1 MVYRFFF
8 IFLLIVILVSVY
20 QFSLPSREA
29 SKQAFN
35 NSEYIGFESGI
46 RNLQDGTV
54 EVSSFVRM
62 PEVTPNMFL
71 WWFTDYLQTTQH
83 YKMWHPED
91 HVWMQWENKKV
102 GEIIGSHH
110 LVHEYI
116 GGDMMKLRIQFI
128 SPGEILGYDPN
139 DKNIVVLCAKVGLL
153 GMNLNIAE
161 MCHVV
166 QKKVWGSELRSI
178 FWLGVFSDQSPET
191 YLDRFIFSWL
201 ANNFVVRKFTVSKS
215 EGLALQ
221 KHCSEEMT
229 YLAEFLPTLYQQN

>member
-1 MVYRFFF
+1 MYRIFF
-8 IFLLIVILVSVY
+8 ISLLIVILISVY
-20 QFSLPSREA
+20 QFSLPNREV
-29 SKQAFN
+29 SKQVFN

-54 EVSSFVRM
+54 EVSSLVRM
-62 PEVTPNMFL
+62 PEVTPHMFL

-116 GGDMMKLRIQFI
+116 GGEMMKLRIQFI
-128 SPGEILGYDPN
+128 SPEEILGYDPN
-139 DKNIVVLCAKVGLL
+139 DQNTAVLCAKVGLL
-153 GMNLNIAE
+153 EVGLNIAE
-161 MCHVV
+161 MCHVAK
-166 QKKVWGSELRSI
+166 KKVWGSELRSI
-178 FWLGVFSDQSPET
+178 FWLGVVSNQSLET

-201 ANNFVVRKFTVSKS
+201 ANNFVVRKFFVSKS
-215 EGLALQ
+215 EGLALH
-221 KHCSEEMT
+221 KHCSEEMI
-229 YLAEFLPTLYQQN
+229 YLAEFLPTLYKQN

>member
-1 MVYRFFF
+1 MYRIFF
-8 IFLLIVILVSVY
+8 ISLLIVILISVY
-20 QFSLPSREA
+20 QFSLPNREV
-29 SKQAFN
+29 SKQVFN

-116 GGDMMKLRIQFI
+116 GGEMMKLRIQFI
-128 SPGEILGYDPN
+128 SPEEILGYDPN
-139 DKNIVVLCAKVGLL
+139 DQNTAVLCAKVGLSL
-153 GMNLNIAE
+153 I
-161 MCHVV
+161 H
-166 QKKVWGSELRSI
+166 I
-178 FWLGVFSDQSPET
+178 
-191 YLDRFIFSWL
+191 
-201 ANNFVVRKFTVSKS
+201 
-215 EGLALQ
+215 
-221 KHCSEEMT
+221 
-229 YLAEFLPTLYQQN
+229 

>member
-1 MVYRFFF
+1 MVYRIFF
-8 IFLLIVILVSVY
+8 ISLLIVILISVY
-20 QFSLPSREA
+20 QFSLPNREV
-29 SKQAFN
+29 SKQVFN

-54 EVSSFVRM
+54 EVSSLVRM
-62 PEVTPNMFL
+62 PEVTPHMFL

-116 GGDMMKLRIQFI
+116 GGEMMKLRIQFI
-128 SPGEILGYDPN
+128 SPEEILGYDPN
-139 DKNIVVLCAKVGLL
+139 DQNTAVLCAKVGLL
-153 GMNLNIAE
+153 EVGLNIAE
-161 MCHVV
+161 MCHVAK
-166 QKKVWGSELRSI
+166 KKVWGSELRSI
-178 FWLGVFSDQSPET
+178 FWLGVVSNQSSES

-229 YLAEFLPTLYQQN
+229 YLAEFLPTLYKQN

>member
-1 MVYRFFF
+1 MVYRIFF
-8 IFLLIVILVSVY
+8 ISLLIVILISVY
-20 QFSLPSREA
+20 QFSLPNREV
-29 SKQAFN
+29 SKQVFN

-54 EVSSFVRM
+54 EVSSLVRM
-62 PEVTPNMFL
+62 PEVTPHMFL

-116 GGDMMKLRIQFI
+116 GGEMMKLRIQFI
-128 SPGEILGYDPN
+128 SPEEILGYDPN
-139 DKNIVVLCAKVGLL
+139 DQNTAVLCAKVGLL
-153 GMNLNIAE
+153 EVGLNIAE
-161 MCHVV
+161 MCHVAK
-166 QKKVWGSELRSI
+166 KKVWGSELRSI
-178 FWLGVFSDQSPET
+178 FWLGVVSNQSSES

-215 EGLALQ
+215 EGLALH

-229 YLAEFLPTLYQQN
+229 YLAEFLPTLYKQN